1 MMKQDIKEKEKK
13 LIEMTTNFCSKE
25 LNEEYSNLCQDLIRK
40 MGRKKEIPFKRG
52 QLDIWA
58 ASIVYAIG
66 SVNFLFDKSFE
77 PYMAAKQISKIFGT
91 KNSTVSNKARKIR
104 KMFDM
109 VPFDPEFSTQNMK
122 DSNPINDL
130 VMVDGYIVHISVL
143 PEDLQQKV
151 RSARANGKD
160 IEFYTE

>member
-1 MMKQDIKEKEKK
+1 
-13 LIEMTTNFCSKE
+13 
-25 LNEEYSNLCQDLIRK
+25 
-40 MGRKKEIPFKRG
+40 
-52 QLDIWA
+52 
-58 ASIVYAIG
+58 
-66 SVNFLFDKSFE
+66 
-77 PYMAAKQISKIFGT
+77 MAAKQISKIFGT

-109 VPFDPEFSTQNMK
+109 VSFDPEFSTQNMK
-122 DSNPINDL
+122 DSDPMNDI
-130 VMVDGYIVHISVL
+130 VMVDGYIVHIGVL